1 MSTTDYSESFWLSE
15 YGKRQPFIPFCKSRV
30 HLKLIHLY
38 PNSPNPIAL
47 SSITESQWY
56 PVNFLELKIW
66 FMSQSFFLGEKLSKR
81 KNMINNTFS
90 LAELSPHCSSTVV
103 LVTKH
108 LYCLSKSLFVCLSCI
123 LRHISASP
131 TFIWSLM
138 PVRIFGLR
146 KSWRL
151 NHDRRAFQK

>member
-15 YGKRQPFIPFCKSRV
+15 YGKRQPFVPFCKSRV

-38 PNSPNPIAL
+38 PSSPNPIAL

-56 PVNFLELKIW
+56 PVNFLEMKIW

-90 LAELSPHCSSTVV
+90 LAELSPHCSSAVCSFCHKTS
-103 LVTKH
+103 L
-108 LYCLSKSLFVCLSCI
+108 LFVQKPFCLPLLHFETHLCVTNFY
-123 LRHISASP
+123 LKFNASKNLWVKEKLK
-131 TFIWSLM
+131 TE
-138 PVRIFGLR
+138 
-146 KSWRL
+146 SW
-151 NHDRRAFQK
+151 

>member
-1 MSTTDYSESFWLSE
+1 MSTTEYSESFWLSE
-15 YGKRQPFIPFCKSRV
+15 YGKRQPFIPFCKPRV

-66 FMSQSFFLGEKLSKR
+66 FMIQSFFLGEKLSKR

-90 LAELSPHCSSTVV
+90 LAELSPHCSSTVCSFCHK
-103 LVTKH
+103 T
-108 LYCLSKSLFVCLSCI
+108 SSLFVQKPICLPLLHFETHLCVANFY
-123 LRHISASP
+123 LKFNASKNLWLKEKLK
-131 TFIWSLM
+131 TE
-138 PVRIFGLR
+138 
-146 KSWRL
+146 SW
-151 NHDRRAFQK
+151 